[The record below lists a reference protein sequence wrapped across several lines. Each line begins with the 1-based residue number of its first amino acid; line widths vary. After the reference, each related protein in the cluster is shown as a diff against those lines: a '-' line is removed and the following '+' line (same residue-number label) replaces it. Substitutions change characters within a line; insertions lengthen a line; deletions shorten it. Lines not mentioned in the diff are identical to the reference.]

1 MAMKQ
6 SGFVYVFVLL
16 MTCQATFAQQVEN
29 RKVGSFQGVG
39 AAEGIDVFLKKGDE
53 TSVRVETEG
62 STTPKDIIT
71 EVSGTYLKIHVRNGA
86 HLRNVRAKVYVNYT
100 TLEKL
105 SVSSA
110 ANVYSQDVI
119 QSPSF
124 EIGCSSAGNAELEI
138 QVGKLEVNVSSA
150 GEVTLKGKTKEAR
163 IEVSSAGEL
172 DAYDLNA
179 EIVHVSGSSGGSAKV
194 SVSNE
199 LDADASSG
207 ADIRFKGNPSKS
219 RTDSSSGGSVRKSY

>member
-1 MAMKQ
+1 MKQ

-16 MTCQATFAQQVEN
+16 ITCQAAFAQQAEN
-29 RKVGSFQGVG
+29 RKVGSFLGVG

-62 STTPKDIIT
+62 STTLKDIIT

-86 HLRNVRAKVYVNYT
+86 HLRNVRAKVYVTYT
-100 TLEKL
+100 SLEKL

-119 QSPSF
+119 QSSSF
-124 EIGCSSAGNAELEI
+124 QIDCSSAGNAELEI
-138 QVGKLEVNVSSA
+138 QVSKLEINVSSA
-150 GEVTLKGKTKEAR
+150 GEVTLKGKAR
-163 IEVSSAGEL
+163 ESSISVESAAEL
-172 DAYDLNA
+172 EAYDLTS
-179 EIVHVSGSSGGSAKV
+179 EIVHVSAASGGSAKV
-194 SVSNE
+194 SVLNE
-199 LDADASSG
+199 LNANASSG